1 MNRNGPLPRHPAARR
16 QREPPSW
23 PVLALCGAVPVALVV
38 VLSLPVLL
46 VAAGLGLV
54 ATGAY
59 ARLRRRRQ
67 WRALRRLSWL
77 FVFLRY
83 RIGVGRRT

>member
-1 MNRNGPLPRHPAARR
+1 MNRNGPLSRHPAARR

-38 VLSLPVLL
+38 VLSLPALL
-46 VAAGLGLV
+46 VAAGLGLL
-54 ATGAY
+54 AAAAS

-67 WRALRRLSWL
+67 WRAIRRLSGL
-77 FVFLRY
+77 FAFLRY
-83 RIGVGRRT
+83 RIGVRRRT